1 MHNLNLERGQ
11 KSLISCVELLK
22 AIFRKKS
29 MEKKE
34 TKKKWLIFL
43 LWQMTNPNI
52 LTNNLFKNEC
62 HKCRAWFLFVMRR
75 KLNNYGKRIAIQEET
90 NAPRVL

>member
-22 AIFRKKS
+22 AIFRKIS

-34 TKKKWLIFL
+34 TKKK
-43 LWQMTNPNI
+43 
-52 LTNNLFKNEC
+52 
-62 HKCRAWFLFVMRR
+62 
-75 KLNNYGKRIAIQEET
+75 
-90 NAPRVL
+90 